1 MRTFRFFWLA
11 AVMLLASCAG
21 HPTLE
26 HPRYARP
33 EVPFTPE
40 VSPAERGG
48 SLYAAAT
55 EMTLFEDV
63 KASRRGDI
71 VNVILAEKNTAKKSS
86 DTSISKTNEATLNNP
101 VLGGSERS
109 EVGTLWGRGF
119 NLGFGLDSEQ
129 SFSGQS
135 GSNQSN
141 QLSGSIAVMVIE
153 ELPRGNLLIQGEKWI
168 TLNQGNEFI
177 RIRGVVGKADISS
190 NNTIL
195 STLIADARISYSGTG
210 APAHANSMGWLSRFF
225 NSALQPF

>member
-1 MRTFRFFWLA
+1 MRTFHFLLLV
-11 AVMLLASCAG
+11 AVMLLASWAG

-33 EVPFTPE
+33 EVPFIPE

-48 SLYAAAT
+48 SLYAVAT

-177 RIRGVVGKADISS
+177 RIRGVVRKADISS